1 MFFNLMK
8 KKNDKHVYTR
18 HRKSNVHFKNFKIT
32 INAFFIEV
40 FITKN
45 RNFNTYQQG
54 TLEIM

>member
-1 MFFNLMK
+1 MK

-18 HRKSNVHFKNFKIT
+18 HSKHNVHIKIFKIT
-32 INAFFIEV
+32 INAFLIEV
-40 FITKN
+40 LLLKRD